1 MIYKIFN
8 REAIDLK
15 YKSTRGNAQSM
26 DSAEAIIAG
35 LADDGGL
42 FVPTGLPKVDGA
54 FIEEL
59 TGCSYEERAKR
70 VLSCFLTDYTPDE
83 IAGCVGRAYGNKKF
97 DNEKIA
103 PVTMF
108 DDVSVFVKLE
118 IGGFEEPLFGL
129 SISTL
134 SVSSKKHPSP

>member
-42 FVPTGLPKVDGA
+42 FVPTESL
-54 FIEEL
+54 L
-59 TGCSYEERAKR
+59 YQ
-70 VLSCFLTDYTPDE
+70 
-83 IAGCVGRAYGNKKF
+83 
-97 DNEKIA
+97 
-103 PVTMF
+103 
-108 DDVSVFVKLE
+108 
-118 IGGFEEPLFGL
+118 
-129 SISTL
+129 
-134 SVSSKKHPSP
+134 